1 MTPLDPMLQKEL
13 TAWQRKFALMPNPAK
28 AERLALTLLEIFI
41 MGLRDER
48 LRREHT

>member
-13 TAWQRKFALMPNPAK
+13 ALWQRSFALMPNPAN

-41 MGLRDER
+41 MGLKDARI
-48 LRREHT
+48 RRQQA